1 VAVAR
6 ARNSIVVGAGIGGL
20 CAGIALR
27 RAGIETHVFERA
39 PELAEVGAGISLWAN
54 ALRALDSLGL
64 GDAVRGIGLTMT
76 GGLRRP
82 DGSMLAQPVPEALL
96 RRYPEFCV
104 VVHRAELQSLLV
116 DTLGSRHVTLDAPCE
131 AVSQDGLYASM
142 TIAGRGT
149 TDADIVIGADG
160 LHSVVRQ
167 QLHGTVAPDYAG
179 YTAWR
184 GVAEL
189 DPREVAVGETWGKGI
204 RFGQVPLT
212 RGRVY
217 WFAAANAA
225 EGASS
230 KDGERAELLR
240 LFRGW
245 HAPIE
250 SLIERTPDGRIL
262 RNDIYDRRPLTR
274 WGAGRI
280 TLLGDAAHPM
290 TPNLGQGACQAI
302 EDAVVVARCLTR
314 TIDPVAALVEYEA
327 LRRPRTE
334 AIVRQSRRVGRIAQL
349 ANPVAVGI
357 RDAIVRLV
365 PARTQSA
372 QLEPVIGYDASMA

>member
-1 VAVAR
+1 MAVAR

-20 CAGIALR
+20 CAAIALR

-96 RRYPEFCV
+96 RRYPDFCV

-116 DTLGSRHVTLDAPCE
+116 DALGARHVTLDAPCE
-131 AVSQDGLYASM
+131 SVSQDALSASM

-149 TDADIVIGADG
+149 TDADVVIGADG

-167 QLHGTVAPDYAG
+167 RLHGVVAPDYAG

-184 GVAEL
+184 GVAAL
-189 DPREVAVGETWGKGI
+189 DPQEVAVGETWGKGI

-212 RGRVY
+212 SGRVY
-217 WFAAANAA
+217 WFAAANAP
-225 EGASS
+225 EGAGST
-230 KDGERAELLR
+230 DGERAELLR

-250 SLIERTPDGRIL
+250 ALIERTPDGGIL

-302 EDAVVVARCLTR
+302 EDAVVLARCLTR
-314 TIDPVAALVEYEA
+314 TLDPVAALQEYEA
-327 LRRPRTE
+327 LRRPRTD
-334 AIVRQSRRVGRIAQL
+334 AIVRASRRFGRIAQMSSSL
-349 ANPVAVGI
+349 SVGV
-357 RDAIVRLV
+357 RNALVRLV
-365 PARTQSA
+365 PLRA
-372 QLEPVIGYDASMA
+372 QAADLERMIGYDVTTV

>member
-1 VAVAR
+1 
-6 ARNSIVVGAGIGGL
+6 
-20 CAGIALR
+20 
-27 RAGIETHVFERA
+27 
-39 PELAEVGAGISLWAN
+39 
-54 ALRALDSLGL
+54 
-64 GDAVRGIGLTMT
+64 
-76 GGLRRP
+76 
-82 DGSMLAQPVPEALL
+82 
-96 RRYPEFCV
+96 
-104 VVHRAELQSLLV
+104 
-116 DTLGSRHVTLDAPCE
+116 VTLDAPCE
-131 AVSQDGLYASM
+131 AVSQDGLSASM

-189 DPREVAVGETWGKGI
+189 DPSEVAVGETWGRGI

-212 RGRVY
+212 HGRVY
-217 WFAAANAA
+217 WFAAANAP
-225 EGASS
+225 EGTSS

-245 HAPIE
+245 HGPIE

-314 TIDPVAALVEYEA
+314 TIDPVAALAEYEA

-365 PARTQSA
+365 PARTQAA
-372 QLEPVIGYDASMA
+372 QLEPVIGYDAGAA